1 MRTILPL
8 AALLLVAGCAPKND
22 STDAGAPPTATP
34 GATAQGGGSGNT
46 VAPMGSGAAGGMTP
60 MSGTDSVEGAGS
72 GVGSSAI
79 DAAHRAAAKVGG
91 APSAGMGD
99 VNGGG

>member
-1 MRTILPL
+1 MRKFLPF
-8 AALLLVAGCAPKND
+8 AAFLLIAGCAPKD
-22 STDAGAPPTATP
+22 ASTDSAAT
-34 GATAQGGGSGNT
+34 TAQSTTGGNG
-46 VAPMGSGAAGGMTP
+46 VAPMASGAAGGATP
-60 MSGTDSVEGAGS
+60 MSGTDSVEGSGS

-91 APSAGMGD
+91 APSVGSGD